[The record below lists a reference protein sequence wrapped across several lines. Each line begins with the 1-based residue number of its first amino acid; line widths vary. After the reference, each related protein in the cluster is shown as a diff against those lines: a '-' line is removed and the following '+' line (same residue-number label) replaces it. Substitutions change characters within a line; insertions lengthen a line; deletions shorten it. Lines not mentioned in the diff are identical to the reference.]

1 MGAFASGRR
10 RSEFD
15 LVFEQLMRDTGLGEF
30 AGGGLIVETGLY
42 RGKPLSFILED
53 IAKPTSVTTRHGDV
67 ILLEDTLELP
77 DALLISEGILDAVKE
92 KIGGV
97 ISKVASGLK
106 EVLSKGWEAVKA
118 FIQKAM
124 SIGVIRKISDR
135 CGLQSIASKDRI
147 RKCFTIDVGK
157 GGGGTVAEGVTIAEA
172 TRLSKGE
179 EALTDP
185 QEVQKYISRYQRHLS
200 GEITLRNKKGLPL
213 SRKYAADRLRLFKGK
228 LDSLQQASGG
238 EEATAGAKASP
249 AQAPAQAQAQQEAG
263 SEAKAP
269 EAKAPAVKVGA
280 DPALLTETIEA
291 MQSEALAKLDE
302 ANAAVSEGVPETKA
316 EPEAKAEEGGSGED
330 KKGEKKGFLSRLG
343 KMVDKGANFVRDK
356 AKKAWNSISSDW
368 VKALLKIALIML
380 VIWAIGSIV
389 VAAISAVAAAFTAG
403 GFLAGASA
411 AVGSGFSLFY
421 GGKKIQATVKAG
433 QKAWESGTGWSDFF
447 IQLSATVLS
456 VIGFSQ
462 IAMLISNSKAVA
474 SKVQSVV
481 S

>member
-1 MGAFASGRR
+1 MRPQSSQFN
-10 RSEFD
+10 
-15 LVFEQLMRDTGLGEF
+15 LVFEQFMRDTGLGEF

-77 DALLISEGILDAVKE
+77 DAFLISEGILDAVKE

-124 SIGVIRKISDR
+124 NIGVIRKISDR

-157 GGGGTVAEGVTIAEA
+157 GGSGTVAEGVTIAEA

-200 GEITLRNKKGLPL
+200 GEITLKNKKGLPL

-228 LDSLQQASGG
+228 LDSLQQAGG
-238 EEATAGAKASP
+238 KEATAGAEA
-249 AQAPAQAQAQQEAG
+249 APAQAQQEAG
-263 SEAKAP
+263 GEAKAP

-280 DPALLTETIEA
+280 DPALLTETVEA

-302 ANAAVSEGVPETKA
+302 ANAAVSEGM
-316 EPEAKAEEGGSGED
+316 PEAKAEEGGNGDESG
-330 KKGEKKGFLSRLG
+330 KGEKKGLLSRLG

>member
-1 MGAFASGRR
+1 MRPQSSQFN
-10 RSEFD
+10 
-15 LVFEQLMRDTGLGEF
+15 LVFEQFMRDTGLGEF

-124 SIGVIRKISDR
+124 NIGVIRKISDR

-172 TRLSKGE
+172 TRLSKSE

-200 GEITLRNKKGLPL
+200 GEITLKNKKGLPL

-228 LDSLQQASGG
+228 LL
-238 EEATAGAKASP
+238 P
-249 AQAPAQAQAQQEAG
+249 
-263 SEAKAP
+263 
-269 EAKAPAVKVGA
+269 
-280 DPALLTETIEA
+280 
-291 MQSEALAKLDE
+291 
-302 ANAAVSEGVPETKA
+302 
-316 EPEAKAEEGGSGED
+316 
-330 KKGEKKGFLSRLG
+330 R
-343 KMVDKGANFVRDK
+343 KMFCR
-356 AKKAWNSISSDW
+356 
-368 VKALLKIALIML
+368 
-380 VIWAIGSIV
+380 AI
-389 VAAISAVAAAFTAG
+389 
-403 GFLAGASA
+403 
-411 AVGSGFSLFY
+411 Y
-421 GGKKIQATVKAG
+421 
-433 QKAWESGTGWSDFF
+433 
-447 IQLSATVLS
+447 
-456 VIGFSQ
+456 
-462 IAMLISNSKAVA
+462 
-474 SKVQSVV
+474 
-481 S
+481 